1 MIFYTILNLINII
14 IQVYTWLIIAN
25 ALMSWLPGAYQSKLG
40 QLITRLVRPFLDIFR
55 FIPTLGGIDFSPLVA
70 IIVLEMAQYG
80 LIAVFRLL
88 IN

>member
-1 MIFYTILNLINII
+1 MALYTVLNLINIV
-14 IQVYTWLIIAN
+14 IQIYTWLIIAN

-40 QLITRLVRPFLDIFR
+40 QIITRLVRPFLDIFR

-70 IIVLEMAQYG
+70 IIVLEMAQQG
-80 LIAVFRLL
+80 LFAVFRLL